1 MEREYQRVKIQ
12 AALAGV
18 DIEKGKRKGKGE
30 KPMKEN
36 AKAEKQGF
44 IFKDPKEYEHLSQ
57 EERQGLTDKM
67 MGQFKAWAKSPMPIK
82 DGGIRGKNP
91 IG

>member
-1 MEREYQRVKIQ
+1 
-12 AALAGV
+12 
-18 DIEKGKRKGKGE
+18 
-30 KPMKEN
+30 MKEN

-67 MGQFKAWAKSPMPIK
+67 MGHFKAWAKSPMPIK

>member
-1 MEREYQRVKIQ
+1 M
-12 AALAGV
+12 GV
-18 DIEKGKRKGKGE
+18 DIEKGEKKSKGE
-30 KPMKEN
+30 KAVKEDT
-36 AKAEKQGF
+36 KTDKQGF

-57 EERQGLTDKM
+57 EERQRLTDKM
-67 MGQFKAWAKSPMPIK
+67 MGHFKAWAKSPMPIK